1 MFRLNQRVEANSSAR
16 GTWYPG
22 IIINVQ
28 PDNRY
33 TVAYDRNGPQDFP
46 FGEPNIPPE
55 YIRPMFRVGDEVEA
69 NSRAGNVWYS
79 GRIERIDQGRYDVV
93 YNPPLPPI
101 GQREYGIPAEY
112 LRPSQNQAARRME
125 PVRDDASRRR
135 QMEEDARL
143 AQRLQ
148 SENIDEDARLAQ
160 RLQDEEVE
168 DIQDDDNDDD
178 DFNMEEFLREN
189 PDARAPAARPQGEP
203 LITMETAIVS
213 GVTFTKLVRDF
224 TIYQHADLVNILG
237 PQAASDLNRNV
248 MACVEVH
255 RELRKVVYVEE
266 GLDDLR
272 LICGGSFPRRI
283 DTRRLIN
290 DFEEQLTIGINF
302 ELNTSRLISRE
313 ALAFAIQH
321 LLYDRG
327 EGLSGIIGDFN
338 YNQNRDLPAIQFLFG
353 IVRYLQ
359 TLLTPRFRKS
369 GQILHCAYVMEYLQI
384 AVSGYRHTINTLYRS
399 RGQPLPGEMFGSSCQ
414 PGNADRVTLA
424 LATSI
429 KNGFDR
435 IYADPTLNVSPPP
448 PPLPSPPLRPT
459 PPQQQLVFPVYNSS
473 MGSSNNAYQVK
484 LNALWDRYRRVRR
497 PNKSVEDFKIFL
509 AECATQGTDELCNG
523 GNDFLREMSIAMY
536 APGSA
541 YMDDNGPTFVAEFL
555 DDFDFTTV
563 VTDIGG
569 KRRKNNTKKRF
580 GKRRKNNTKKR
591 FGRKHTKK
599 HYNKKNKH
607 SKSKRK

>member
-1 MFRLNQRVEANSSAR
+1 MFTLNQRVEANSNAQGR
-16 GTWYPG
+16 WYPG
-22 IIINVQ
+22 IIQVVQ
-28 PDNRY
+28 PDGKY
-33 TVAYDRNGPQDFP
+33 TVSYNPPGPPTFP
-46 FGEPNIPPE
+46 FGEPNIPAG
-55 YIRPMFRVGDEVEA
+55 YIRPIFRVGDEVEA
-69 NSRAGNVWYS
+69 NSRAQGPFYP
-79 GRIERIDQGRYDVV
+79 GRIQNIDRNGNYDIQ
-93 YNPPLPPI
+93 YYTPLPPI
-101 GQREYGIPAEY
+101 GQRENGIPAGY
-112 LRPSQNQAARRME
+112 IRPSQNQAARRME
-125 PVRDDASRRR
+125 PVRDDAARRR
-135 QMEEDARL
+135 QMEEDAML

-148 SENIDEDARLAQ
+148 A
-160 RLQDEEVE
+160 EEVE
-168 DIQDDDNDDD
+168 DVQADDIHDNDDN
-178 DFNMEEFLREN
+178 FNMEEFLREN
-189 PDARAPAARPQGEP
+189 PDARAPEVRPPGEP
-203 LITMETAIVS
+203 LITMETAIVPS
-213 GVTFTKLVRDF
+213 VTFTKLVRDF
-224 TIYQHADLVNILG
+224 TIYQRADLVNILG
-237 PQAASDLNRNV
+237 EQEARDLDRNV

-255 RELRKVVYVEE
+255 RELKKIVYIEE
-266 GLDDLR
+266 GLNDLR

-290 DFEEQLTIGINF
+290 DFGEQLRIGINF

-313 ALAFAIQH
+313 ALEFAIQH
-321 LLYDRG
+321 LLYNRD

-338 YNQNRDLPAIQFLFG
+338 YNQNRDLPANQFLFG

-359 TLLTPRFRKS
+359 TLLTPRFRRS

-384 AVSGYRHTINTLYRS
+384 AVSGYRHTINTLYTS
-399 RGQPLPGEMFGSSCQ
+399 RGRPLPGEMFGSSCQ

-448 PPLPSPPLRPT
+448 RPLSQQIRGPPP
-459 PPQQQLVFPVYNSS
+459 PPQQQLVFPVYNSN

-497 PNKSVEDFKIFL
+497 PNKSIEDFKIFL

-555 DDFDFTTV
+555 DDFDFNTV
-563 VTDIGG
+563 VTDLGG
-569 KRRKNNTKKRF
+569 KRRKNNTKKGF
-580 GKRRKNNTKKR
+580 GKRRKNTKKG
-591 FGRKHTKK
+591 FGRKYTKRR
-599 HYNKKNKH
+599 YIKKNKH